1 MKQYH
6 SLLKEIV
13 RDGDVG
19 FEPRTQ
25 EHVLTISGAMRTY
38 DLREG
43 FPLITTK
50 PMYQKLAAEELHWKL
65 RGEHSVK
72 SLVDRK
78 VNYWNKNAFDF
89 FLKRHNLTEEIP
101 KHTGRWNDEFARYEE
116 RLKNDSKFAQEEGT
130 LGKVYG
136 YQWLHGFIR
145 KGEEINQL
153 ENVITN
159 LKDKQKRGGRYN
171 ILNAWNPAQIQD
183 MALPPCPFW
192 HQFTA
197 TDSGFL
203 DLTVGQRSCDTYL
216 GVPYNIAQDS
226 QFLEMMGQ
234 EVGLTPRFLRH
245 ATFNTHIYLGVEP
258 RSRFWQADSTINE
271 FKERFKKARYA
282 DDFLGLKQWYET
294 EAGPESEGNERKD
307 HMPFVLEQL
316 SKRSKKQPTIE
327 LAGDMNIQDMI
338 NASSATSSY
347 KLHNYNP
354 HKWDAK
360 AEMAA

>member
-6 SLLKEIV
+6 SLLREIIH
-13 RDGDVG
+13 DGDIG
-19 FEPRTQ
+19 FEPRTE
-25 EHVLTISGAMRTY
+25 EHVITISGAMRTY

-43 FPLITTK
+43 FPILTTK
-50 PMYQKLAAEELHWKL
+50 KLYPKLAAEELHWKM
-65 RGEHSVK
+65 RGEDSVK
-72 SLVDRK
+72 TLVDRG

-89 FLKRHNLTEEIP
+89 YLKRHNITDEIP
-101 KHTGRWNDEFARYEE
+101 KHTARWNNEFSQYEE
-116 RLKNDSKFAQEEGT
+116 RLKNEPEFAKIEGT

-145 KGEEINQL
+145 NGEEINQL
-153 ENVITN
+153 EKVIN
-159 LKDKQKRGGRYN
+159 DLKNPAKRGSRYH
-171 ILNAWNPAQIQD
+171 ILNAWNPAALAD

-192 HQFTA
+192 HQFTG

-203 DLTVGQRSCDTYL
+203 DLTVGQRSCDTFL

-226 QFLEMMGQ
+226 LFLEMMGK

-245 ATFNTHIYLGVEP
+245 MTINTHIYLGVEP
-258 RSRFWQADSTINE
+258 RTLFWQSPDAVEE
-271 FKERFKKARYA
+271 FKQKFRQANQR
-282 DDFLGLKQWYET
+282 DDFLEVKEWYEK
-294 EAGPESEGNERKD
+294 EAGAESKGNERKD

-316 SKRSKKQPTIE
+316 SKQPRKLPTLE
-327 LAGDMNIQDMI
+327 LAGDMNIHEMI
-338 NASSATSSY
+338 AAPSATSTY
-347 KLHNYNP
+347 KIHGYDP